1 MSDVAVQR
9 GAVKALK
16 PRRFGW
22 WYVAEWRLRGMRS
35 YRWTILLMTL
45 GNPVLYLAAMG
56 IGLGALVRVD
66 VAGVSY
72 LHFVAPALLVSTT
85 VAEGFNE
92 ASWPVMSGFR
102 WQKFYLGMSATP
114 LAPVQLAMGESVAV
128 SLRLWVQSFTFWLIG
143 LAFGAFD
150 GLVSIL
156 IVPIAVGAAMAT
168 HAVVMAYVAT
178 IDNDVVM
185 TFMYRMIMMPMFLFA
200 GTFYPLATMP
210 GYLQWIGWVSPIWH
224 GTQLARIV
232 GYGMEN
238 PAWLTLVH
246 VLFLVATA
254 AAGYLAAVRFFER
267 RLTR

>member
-9 GAVKALK
+9 GAVKALT
-16 PRRFGW
+16 PLRFGW

-200 GTFYPLATMP
+200 GTFYPLETMP
-210 GYLQWIGWVSPIWH
+210 VFLQWIGWISPMWH
-224 GTQLARIV
+224 GSQLARVVAIGLPEPGWLIACHV
-232 GYGMEN
+232 G
-238 PAWLTLVH
+238 
-246 VLFLVATA
+246 FL
-254 AAGYLAAVRFFER
+254 AVWTIGGLLWAR
-267 RLTR
+267 RTFTKRVVV